1 MPKHAER
8 LDRFSEYIFARLG
21 KRVAELEARTGKKVL
36 GFGAGSPDIRPS
48 EKYLDALC
56 AAVRDQKGHLYP
68 GYGATPAF
76 ADSLIAWYQ
85 KRFSVSLGRDE
96 VVPLLGAKDGTSH
109 LPLALLDD
117 GDEMLVPNPGYPGFS
132 GPLVMFGMRPVYY
145 PLTVDFKIDTAKIE
159 PLITE
164 RTRAI
169 IVNFPS
175 NPTGQTATREELA
188 AVVAFAKK
196 HDIVLIYDN
205 AYAEIAFDDYIA
217 PSILE
222 IPGAKDVAVE
232 FGSFSKTYS
241 FAGYRMGW
249 MVGNAA
255 VCKALLQVKSQIDS
269 GMSLPLQSLAATAL
283 STPDVEWQQSMIAE
297 YTRRRDIIA
306 EKLKTLG
313 LTFTLPRAGLYIW
326 ARIPDDATSSED
338 FCMKLLEERHILLT
352 PGSAFGSDGE
362 RYVRVS
368 ICVNID
374 PIDSYF

>member
-1 MPKHAER
+1 MPKPAER
-8 LDRFSEYIFARLG
+8 LNRFSEYVFARLA
-21 KRVAELEARTGKKVL
+21 KRVAEVEKRTGKKVL

-48 EKYLDALC
+48 EKYL
-56 AAVRDQKGHLYP
+56 AAFAAAIQDEKAHLYP

-76 ADSLIAWYQ
+76 ADALAGWYH
-85 KRFSVSLGRDE
+85 KRFGVSLTRDE
-96 VVPLLGAKDGTSH
+96 IVPLLGAKDGTSH

-117 GDEMLVPNPGYPGFS
+117 GDEMLIPNPGYPGFS
-132 GPLVMFGMRPVYY
+132 GPLVMYGMKPVYY
-145 PLTVDFKIDTAKIE
+145 PLTIDFKIDTAKIE
-159 PLITE
+159 PLISE

-175 NPTGQTATREELA
+175 NPTGQTATREELT
-188 AVVAFAKK
+188 AVVALAKK
-196 HDIVLIYDN
+196 HNIVLIYDN
-205 AYAEIAFDDYIA
+205 AYAEIAFDSYVA

-222 IPGAKDVAVE
+222 ISGAKDVAVE

-249 MVGNAA
+249 MVGNAD
-255 VCKALLQVKSQIDS
+255 VCRALLQVKSQVDS
-269 GMSLPLQSLAATAL
+269 GMSLPLQSLAASAL
-283 STPDVEWQQSMIAE
+283 SAPDVAWQQSMIAE

-313 LTFTLPRAGLYIW
+313 LTFILPQAGLYIW
-326 ARIPDDATSSED
+326 AKIPEGAASSED

-352 PGSAFGSDGE
+352 PGSAFGAAGE
-362 RYVRVS
+362 GYVRVS

-374 PIDSYF
+374 AIDSYF